1 MKLVFRQDVVFD
13 RSFDGVGEIEEL
25 MMDSGLTVKRH
36 DIAGFATSITLFV
49 VSQII
54 SHVRAAADKKNKQAA
69 EQRLLME
76 IDERLKK
83 YAKSNTSHEAK
94 LVRALNDNMSADVTV
109 VLADGFYRLTSP
121 LTLSSADSGSG
132 GHNVVEDPVVA
143 DAEGVARLNVP
154 RRGVFALTT
163 KPFRP

>member
-94 LVRALNDNMSADVTV
+94 LVRALNDLQKDGTV
-109 VLADGFYRLTSP
+109 ELRFER
-121 LTLSSADSGSG
+121 
-132 GHNVVEDPVVA
+132 
-143 DAEGVARLNVP
+143 
-154 RRGVFALTT
+154 
-163 KPFRP
+163 